1 MIVYGAKFTI
11 ANLLIGNSICK
22 FYVVDFPFTPGC
34 VCLAKLS
41 E

>member
-1 MIVYGAKFTI
+1 MIVCGAKFTI